1 MEVLFGVKAWYDITF
16 MFVTPHHEIQQI
28 GEEVLWEVV
37 SVTVGMVV
45 LMDSHQIK
53 PIFLLYTGF
62 KEFDVVISKGSKEA
76 FISNITQPI

>member
-1 MEVLFGVKAWYDITF
+1 MEILFRVKAWYDITF

-37 SVTVGMVV
+37 RVTVGVVV
-45 LMDSHQIK
+45 LMDSHQVE
-53 PIFLLYTGF
+53 PIFLLHTGF
-62 KEFDVVISKGSKEA
+62 EEFDIVISKGSEEA